1 MSDEKNTA
9 LKKEQNKGGGKTV
22 KKEKYKNPFS
32 YEDALQ
38 SKFVNSI
45 MKNGKKSVAQR
56 ILKNT
61 FDEIYKRSQKAPQ
74 EIFETA
80 LAKVTPTMEVKP
92 KRVGG
97 AIYQI
102 PMEVPPK
109 RQQTLA
115 IRWIREGARSRKGI
129 PMYKRLATEL
139 LEASNESGYAFN
151 RKEELFRMAQANKA
165 FAHFAR
171 Y

>member
-1 MSDEKNTA
+1 MSEEKNA
-9 LKKEQNKGGGKTV
+9 APKKEGEKGGGKTV
-22 KKEKYKNPFS
+22 KKEKYNNPFS
-32 YEDALQ
+32 YEDELQ
-38 SKFVNSI
+38 AKFVNSI
-45 MKNGKKSVAQR
+45 MKNGKKTVAQK
-56 ILKNT
+56 ILKDT
-61 FDEIYKRSQKAPQ
+61 FDEINKRGQSFPK
-74 EIFETA
+74 EIFEA
-80 LAKVTPTMEVKP
+80 AIAKVTPAMEVKP

-97 AIYQI
+97 SIYQI

-115 IRWIREGARSRKGI
+115 IRWIREGARARKGI
-129 PMYKRLATEL
+129 PMYKRLAAEL
-139 LEASNESGYAFN
+139 IEASNESGYAFN

>member
-1 MSDEKNTA
+1 MSEEKSA
-9 LKKEQNKGGGKTV
+9 VPKKEENKGGGKTV
-22 KKEKYKNPFS
+22 KNEKYKNPFS
-32 YEDALQ
+32 YEDELQ
-38 SKFVNSI
+38 VKFVNSI
-45 MKNGKKSVAQR
+45 MKNGKKTVAQK
-56 ILKNT
+56 ILKDT
-61 FDEIYKRSQKAPQ
+61 FDEINSRGQKAPK
-74 EIFETA
+74 EIFEMA
-80 LAKVTPTMEVKP
+80 IAKVTPTMEVKP

-115 IRWIREGARSRKGI
+115 IRWIREGARSKKGI

-151 RKEELFRMAQANKA
+151 RKEELFRMAQSNKA